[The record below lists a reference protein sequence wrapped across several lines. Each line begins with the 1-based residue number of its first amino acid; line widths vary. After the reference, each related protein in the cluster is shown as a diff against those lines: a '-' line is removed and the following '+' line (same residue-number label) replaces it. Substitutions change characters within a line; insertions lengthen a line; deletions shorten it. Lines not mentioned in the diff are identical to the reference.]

1 MRRIQ
6 FYGIWLYALLCLLLV
21 LLYRFYTGAFETK
34 MLGYNSSLWSAL
46 AINLV
51 LLVVSIISLK
61 ESRLTAIL
69 GIIFSPISTYLFF
82 KSWTEMNYEYLTVF
96 IALPVI
102 LLITKMRKSKV
113 AVQPVEEKKIA
124 VQEIKA

>member
-1 MRRIQ
+1 
-6 FYGIWLYALLCLLLV
+6 
-21 LLYRFYTGAFETK
+21 
-34 MLGYNSSLWSAL
+34 
-46 AINLV
+46 
-51 LLVVSIISLK
+51 
-61 ESRLTAIL
+61 
-69 GIIFSPISTYLFF
+69 
-82 KSWTEMNYEYLTVF
+82 MNYEYLTVF

>member
-1 MRRIQ
+1 MKLRQ
-6 FYGIWLYALLCLLLV
+6 FYGIWVYALLCLLLV

-51 LLVVSIISLK
+51 LLIVSIISLK

-102 LLITKMRKSKV
+102 LLLTKIVKRNV
-113 AVQPVEEKKIA
+113 ASVQPVKEEKIT
-124 VQEIKA
+124 Q